1 MDSSVLSTVNTLL
14 DSSDLTD
21 TELFALI
28 IKQLPESTHIVLVE
42 DADPIRFD
50 LLTSHHRPIL
60 RSDNGVNALLM
71 QVKQPYNLT
80 AQESSRIVEAL
91 DPGTDCWLVPLSHP
105 NRKLWL
111 LVMAMPQEVS
121 IQSLQNVYF
130 LQAWLFSQQQLRS
143 TQKELIKAKQWIE
156 NELEEISNIQQLL
169 LPDKNLHIP
178 GSVISYTYHA
188 MTFAGGDYIDMV
200 DLTKERTSGAHDVG
214 VIVADVTGHG
224 PSAAVEAAMLDA
236 ILRTFKPSEES
247 EGPSEVLNYI
257 NQHFF
262 TRKERGR
269 FLTAIIF
276 RYLADE
282 RMLSFANAGHP
293 HAYIKRGDTLVSL
306 KNGGIPIGVLRDYT
320 WQSYKV
326 AIEPGDVLFVYTDVV
341 IETKNSRGEDFGFDL
356 LEKALLEAD
365 SEPVK
370 IIASVE
376 SKMKAFCECRSFND
390 DMTMCAIQFL

>member
-1 MDSSVLSTVNTLL
+1 MDSSVLNTVNTLL
-14 DSSDLTD
+14 DSSNLTD
-21 TELFALI
+21 TELFAII

-42 DADPIRFD
+42 DANPIKFD

-60 RSDNGVNALLM
+60 RSDNSLNALLM

-80 AQESSRIVEAL
+80 AQESSRIVEAV
-91 DPGTDCWLVPLSHP
+91 DPCTDCWLVPLSHP
-105 NRKLWL
+105 SRKLWF
-111 LVMAMPQEVS
+111 LVMAMPQDVT

-282 RMLSFANAGHP
+282 RMLSYANAGHP
-293 HAYIKRGDTLVSL
+293 HAYIKRGDTLLSL
-306 KNGGIPIGVLRDYT
+306 KNGGIPIGVARDYS
-320 WQSYKV
+320 WDSYKI
-326 AIEPGDVLFVYTDVV
+326 AIKPGDTLFVYTDVV
-341 IETKNSRGEDFGFDL
+341 IETKNSKGEYFGFKL
-356 LEKALLEAD
+356 LEKALLEASD
-365 SEPVK
+365 EPSQL
-370 IIASVE
+370 ISSVE
-376 SKMKAFCECRSFND
+376 LKMRGFCECEILED
-390 DMTMCAIQFL
+390 DMTICAIQFQ